1 MTRSTSFVLRFAV
14 AALVTSIAAA
24 QVHAQLYQ
32 VLPMRKDPR
41 LRTTRQPTGSS
52 SSTNPPAVDTR
63 ITMEVF
69 TGKEGVGYQAQ
80 GWESVFERA
89 GLLVRIHPAFSGDKI
104 SIREKQLGKLREV
117 FLVGK
122 LEGNGTLVFPGR
134 KFAKSETA
142 AFEEW
147 LNELKAYGAQ
157 GNPTGKALWGLRQEQ
172 FDAIFRALAAPVDEE
187 VANHGFDEALRVLQ
201 LSDQYPFRLSTAAEK
216 RIVETPGLKLRPARM
231 QLRGFAHGTALAM
244 YLSQFGLAFRPN
256 RTPSGKLELLCVPD
270 EEGQQPWPVGWDI
283 PEGTYPATVAP
294 KLFQQTQVE
303 LKDQKLADVLDAIAD
318 KTGIPVRIDF
328 VSIEARHL
336 DLDSVLVS
344 ASGQHLAWFQLLT
357 RITSPSYLTAKI
369 RTDEAKKPFVWI
381 TSMTNAP
388 ARTARPARDHKATDA
403 GPRVGVPPSTTDQ

>member
-1 MTRSTSFVLRFAV
+1 MMRSSSFLLRV
-14 AALVTSIAAA
+14 VVVALVTSTVAA
-24 QVHAQLYQ
+24 QDQAPLYQ
-32 VLPMRKDPR
+32 VLPMRKDR
-41 LRTTRQPTGSS
+41 RFRTTQP
-52 SSTNPPAVDTR
+52 SSTSSTDPAATDTR
-63 ITMEVF
+63 VTIEVF
-69 TGKEGVGYQAQ
+69 TGKKGVGLQAQ
-80 GWESVFERA
+80 GWESAFDRA
-89 GLLVRIHPAFSGDKI
+89 GLLVRIHPAFPGDKV
-104 SIREKQLGKLREV
+104 SIREKQFGKLREV
-117 FLVGK
+117 FVVGR

-147 LNELKAYGAQ
+147 LRELKTYGAQ
-157 GNPTGKALWGLRQEQ
+157 GNPTGKALWGLRPEQ

-244 YLSQFGLAFRPN
+244 FLSQFRLGFRPN

-270 EEGQQPWPVGWDI
+270 EEGQQVWPVGWDT
-283 PEGTYPATVAP
+283 PEGTYPAAIAP

-303 LKDQKLADVLDAIAD
+303 LKDQKLMDVLEAIAE
-318 KTGIPVRIDF
+318 KTGIPVRVNF
-328 VSIEARHL
+328 ASIEARSL

-344 ASGQHLAWFQLLT
+344 ASGQHLAWYQLLT
-357 RITSPSYLTAKI
+357 RIASPSFLTAKI

-381 TSMTNAP
+381 TPMKNAP
-388 ARTARPARDHKATDA
+388 ARVAHPARDHQAPDA
-403 GPRVGVPPSTTDQ
+403 GPRVGVPPSATDQ